1 MLLPG
6 DEEDEEPIVDGV
18 VTPASASSGPP
29 GEYAIRA
36 LPVLEDERGASSGS
50 PGEYATRSLPE
61 LDDVDPEGDCP
72 GWEVVA
78 EDGVLLDDD
87 WPDEGACR

>member
-29 GEYAIRA
+29 GEYA
-36 LPVLEDERGASSGS
+36 
-50 PGEYATRSLPE
+50 TRSLPE

-78 EDGVLLDDD
+78 ENGAPLDDD